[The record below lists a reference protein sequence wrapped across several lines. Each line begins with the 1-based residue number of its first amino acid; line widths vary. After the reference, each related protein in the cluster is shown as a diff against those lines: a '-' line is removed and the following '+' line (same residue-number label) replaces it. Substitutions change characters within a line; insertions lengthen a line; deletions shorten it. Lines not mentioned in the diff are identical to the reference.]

1 MHNETAEKDYFR
13 GVWRGLKIHSR
24 FSCYEFSKV
33 SGRIRRR
40 LNNWQAKKSQDS
52 QESLCLFPGDV
63 MDDVEECDES
73 AC

>member
-24 FSCYEFSKV
+24 FSCSEFSKV
-33 SGRIRRR
+33 LVGG
-40 LNNWQAKKSQDS
+40 LEGAWQAKKSQDS
-52 QESLCLFPGDV
+52 QESPCLFPGDV